1 MCVCCASSDLNE
13 IKRCT
18 HSLDVYCLSYGQSV
32 FFILL
37 IFELMGFLASRALCK
52 WYEKDCI
59 PQSRCQQAIFFF
71 PKVYKYN
78 IVTDIIHNTFPL
90 GQTGVYICVLNHV
103 KKKKKSFCFTS
114 KITSKVEK
122 VLPLVNCSERGA
134 RCLLLSVSGI
144 SGKMNTMGCA
154 QHLRKLDFFAVC
166 HQVCVRYLAYV

>member
-1 MCVCCASSDLNE
+1 MYSLPRCV
-13 IKRCT
+13 
-18 HSLDVYCLSYGQSV
+18 
-32 FFILL
+32 LL
-37 IFELMGFLASRALCK
+37 IIWSVSIFYFTHFWINGLLSK
-52 WYEKDCI
+52 
-59 PQSRCQQAIFFF
+59 QSSLQMVWERLHSTITLLVGYIFFF

-103 KKKKKSFCFTS
+103 KKECFCFTS

-154 QHLRKLDFFAVC
+154 
-166 HQVCVRYLAYV
+166 